1 LSRTLGGL
9 QARMQHAGCFHSDV
23 SGVGGRHLATFE
35 VNTVVADWDLNA
47 HGTTSAQLR
56 RNSGALRTQTSA
68 VQPSRATHG
77 LGFGFG
83 FGWATVLGLGLGLGL
98 GDRAVGLGL
107 GIRATRVRVR
117 GSRGGGKG
125 GAGEEGL
132 PSERVRPTF
141 CPGARSCEPG

>member
-1 LSRTLGGL
+1 MNSTNFVKQHLINTKLKNGRLAIHNILYTMR
-9 QARMQHAGCFHSDV
+9 ARLEGTYYFVTHTGCFHSDV

-68 VQPSRATHG
+68 VQPSRATHW

-83 FGWATVLGLGLGLGL
+83 FG
-98 GDRAVGLGL
+98 
-107 GIRATRVRVR
+107 
-117 GSRGGGKG
+117 
-125 GAGEEGL
+125 
-132 PSERVRPTF
+132 
-141 CPGARSCEPG
+141 